1 MTISQ
6 LFSMA
11 CKVRNN
17 REEIEEKEKRGRVT
31 LQASFVGCLEGR
43 PGKRERK
50 YRRGPLLFVADA
62 SLNGTSPVWGTRMA
76 GAVAERQSRVAVSS
90 GVGSISPQIDLHG
103 AGTVMLLLRVRR
115 TSEGRGYLNSEEVY
129 IVGSKMSEELSA
141 VSGNVLSSLPLSK
154 NCASIPTR
162 VWLDDKDWNGN
173 Q

>member
-50 YRRGPLLFVADA
+50 YRSRGTQGQPAFK
-62 SLNGTSPVWGTRMA
+62 
-76 GAVAERQSRVAVSS
+76 EQ
-90 GVGSISPQIDLHG
+90 HG
-103 AGTVMLLLRVRR
+103 DICV
-115 TSEGRGYLNSEEVY
+115 E
-129 IVGSKMSEELSA
+129 
-141 VSGNVLSSLPLSK
+141 P
-154 NCASIPTR
+154 
-162 VWLDDKDWNGN
+162 
-173 Q
+173 